1 MILPVVESCYFCL
14 LAHRSLRLR
23 LRSLW
28 TMTVRLGR
36 TVPWRARCSL
46 AVARGVLFGDRTT
59 PWDSMAPKVTS
70 KLTPNQAAFLEWLVT
85 PSELREPSTQT
96 ELAKKLGVA
105 TTTLTA
111 WKKDTTFRTHWDA
124 RLTELQVDPER
135 IDQVMQALY
144 KRATDGSEKA
154 IGMYLEVANRY
165 RPQVNVHVEDAR
177 QGVDQLSD
185 EQLAALLAAHA
196 SDELAAR
203 RAG

>member
-1 MILPVVESCYFCL
+1 MQPVDDDGTARSHRALAGTVLP
-14 LAHRSLRLR
+14 RR
-23 LRSLW
+23 
-28 TMTVRLGR
+28 G
-36 TVPWRARCSL
+36 PWGSVWCN
-46 AVARGVLFGDRTT
+46 RTT